1 MRSKVCQREKKTR
14 RNPAVMGILALAMTF
29 VMTVG
34 CFNSAVWAASS
45 DADYFGEC
53 TEQSTFNKESSELKD
68 SYYFSDS
75 WFQQDAAVRND
86 SLALVSM
93 QLTAAYT
100 KDPGAD
106 GTGFLEGLGFTDIA
120 FNSAAETDP
129 ESCNYTHGRKNLADG
144 TTTLIA
150 VVIQSY
156 SEDST
161 VKEQGWRQNFM
172 VNGEDETAGEHFAFA
187 RAADKVIGDIEAL
200 GDSDTVF
207 WVMGQSRGGAL
218 TNLIAK
224 RLGDSGRKVYAYTF
238 EAPATVDAGSVT
250 EDYGYIHNYLCHDD
264 IVTKIPMWGMTRYGN
279 AYELKTDE
287 TDQDLQEELN
297 KLGSEA
303 AEGDVPN
310 AEWIET
316 DVVDYL
322 GSRVAAREDYSAEHN
337 DIFTDKET
345 GEEITYTYSYQGSLM
360 NLIGVIFRGGLSDV
374 AGYLADNVAD
384 AWPAVS
390 YLAEAVKLDGTEEA
404 LPYYYG
410 AAKELHAFLSDASDI
425 PIDLSVKDMYAV
437 LRLIGPFALDEDY
450 EPTYDPG
457 GDVMGYL
464 NPVINVAL
472 QAGNMTYSHHF
483 DTLIARLKTLAP
495 APEIEDIDIKI
506 TAPEAGDDMD
516 KAPSEVAEFFKDDSF
531 RDAKDSLWISAEAC
545 WDTDDEKLQDDCVY
559 YLDVTLETV
568 GHTVPED
575 LWLKLNGELP
585 AKDPVVTY
593 DEGRGITRVTFE
605 FKIGEPPEIEVSFDT
620 GGKTDAPSPV
630 TVEKGTSLGTV
641 DQPDIPEITEADG
654 VRYKLD
660 GWYDKNGT
668 PWEDV
673 KVSEPVTMYAKWL
686 IYIDQIDVT
695 FVVPALGDKITDAA
709 VPEDAPYYILEQYCS
724 DPNYDT
730 VDEASSEG
738 EYTLN
743 LSISKDPDVSTF
755 ALEKNEWDFYNY
767 IGDATINGENVDE
780 PDYSE
785 ELYYGMSYSYDES
798 GEYVRVEYY
807 FPVTEKETSDVS
819 YTVEKGGGQ
828 TWTRGSD
835 QGAEFV
841 VKRSENDEETFELFK
856 ELKVD
861 GNTVPENA
869 YSKAS
874 GSLIIDMKA
883 SYLETLSEGKHTL
896 TAVFEDGSA
905 EADFSI
911 AEAKESGEGKTPAD
925 GDSSKPVK
933 TGDSTDMAAWIFIMA
948 ASAVALAGIGLKRYR
963 Q

>member
-1 MRSKVCQREKKTR
+1 MKLIAFRDKRKGNRAITS
-14 RNPAVMGILALAMTF
+14 ILALVITM

-100 KDPGAD
+100 KDPGTD

-129 ESCNYTHGRKNLADG
+129 EACNYTHGRKTLADG
-144 TTTLIA
+144 TGTTLIA

-450 EPTYDPG
+450 EPTDDPG

-545 WDTDDEKLQDDCVY
+545 WDTDDEELQDDCVY

-660 GWYDKNGT
+660 GWYDENGT
-668 PWEDV
+668 SWEDV

-743 LSISKDPDVSTF
+743 LSISLKDSDVSTF

-807 FPVTEKETSDVS
+807 FPVT
-819 YTVEKGGGQ
+819 
-828 TWTRGSD
+828 
-835 QGAEFV
+835 
-841 VKRSENDEETFELFK
+841 DEEYEN
-856 ELKVD
+856 EAEGVIDND
-861 GNTVPENA
+861 GATA
-869 YSKAS
+869 YDDA
-874 GSLIIDMKA
+874 G
-883 SYLETLSEGKHTL
+883 
-896 TAVFEDGSA
+896 
-905 EADFSI
+905 
-911 AEAKESGEGKTPAD
+911 GEQP
-925 GDSSKPVK
+925 PK
-933 TGDSTDMAAWIFIMA
+933 TGDTSDPVTSAILLVLSIIALSSLFITKKR
-948 ASAVALAGIGLKRYR
+948 SA
-963 Q
+963 

>member
-1 MRSKVCQREKKTR
+1 
-14 RNPAVMGILALAMTF
+14 MGILALAMTF

-106 GTGFLEGLGFTDIA
+106 GTSFLEGLGFTDIA

-129 ESCNYTHGRKNLADG
+129 EACNYTHGRKTLADG
-144 TTTLIA
+144 TGTTLIA

-450 EPTYDPG
+450 EPTDDPG

-531 RDAKDSLWISAEAC
+531 RDAKNSLWISAEAC
-545 WDTDDEKLQDDCVY
+545 WDTDDEELQDDCVY

-641 DQPDIPEITEADG
+641 DQPDILEITEADG

-660 GWYDKNGT
+660 GWYDENGT
-668 PWEDV
+668 SWEDV

-743 LSISKDPDVSTF
+743 LSISLKDPDVSTF

-807 FPVTEKETSDVS
+807 FPVT
-819 YTVEKGGGQ
+819 
-828 TWTRGSD
+828 
-835 QGAEFV
+835 
-841 VKRSENDEETFELFK
+841 DEEYEN
-856 ELKVD
+856 EAEGVIDND
-861 GNTVPENA
+861 GATA
-869 YSKAS
+869 YDDA
-874 GSLIIDMKA
+874 G
-883 SYLETLSEGKHTL
+883 
-896 TAVFEDGSA
+896 
-905 EADFSI
+905 
-911 AEAKESGEGKTPAD
+911 GEQP
-925 GDSSKPVK
+925 PK
-933 TGDSTDMAAWIFIMA
+933 TGDTSDPVTSAILLVLSIIALSSLFITKKR
-948 ASAVALAGIGLKRYR
+948 SA
-963 Q
+963 